1 MLFCVISLSMSLST
15 IILIVYLYLS
25 WYFNYWKRQN
35 IAGPRPQLL
44 KGTFPKTYAGK
55 CNLLNELHE
64 IYMHYKYRESYVGV
78 FMARSPKLFILDPKL
93 IKQILTQ
100 QFTKFRDNES
110 SQWSSE
116 KVEQLRFGSPFVSV
130 GEVWKEKRSELVQGL
145 TVNRIRSHYEI
156 MKESA
161 SEMIAFIKAQDPI
174 IEWDAKDL
182 ANRFTCHIMSKFIW
196 GIDENTFETLD
207 KHSTIHEIADQM
219 LKQSLKCVQYYG
231 KTAAWPWLR
240 KIQPER
246 FFPAVSDGF
255 FKQLAKDVMQQ
266 KIATNNKQNDVI
278 NHLLQLKEKKSLN
291 DVQIAGHTTTVL
303 IDGFETG
310 AIVIAHCLL
319 LLARHQRV
327 QKKLRQELL
336 EAGDTITYDQLMELP
351 YLDQCI
357 QETLRLF
364 PPLATLFKICTES
377 FELQNEF
384 SGSRVLLKP
393 QDIVYISAYSLHHD
407 PDYYEN
413 PEEFWPERFN
423 QELGG
428 VKKYKD
434 MGVFL
439 PFGDGPRMCPGMK
452 LGLSEVKVAVAE
464 LLKTFE
470 LSLCAGTR
478 LDNKIAADSFLLTLD
493 GGIRVYFKCL
503 KD

>member
-1 MLFCVISLSMSLST
+1 MFFCVISVSLSI

-25 WYFNYWKRQN
+25 WNFNYWKRQN
-35 IAGPRPQLL
+35 VAGPRPQLL
-44 KGTFPKTYAGK
+44 KGTFPKTFAGK

-64 IYMHYKYRESYVGV
+64 IYMHYKSSESYVGV

-130 GEVWKEKRSELVQGL
+130 GEVWREKRSELVQGL

-161 SEMIAFIKAQDPI
+161 SEMIAFIKAQDPG
-174 IEWDAKDL
+174 IEWDAKEL
-182 ANRFTCHIMSKFIW
+182 ANRYTCHIMAKFIW
-196 GIDENTFETLD
+196 GIDENTFEALD
-207 KHSTIHEIADQM
+207 KISTIHEITDQM
-219 LKQSLKCVQYYG
+219 LKQALKCVQYYG

-246 FFPAVSDGF
+246 FFPAVCDGF
-255 FKQLAKDVMQQ
+255 FKQLAKDVMEQ

-303 IDGFETG
+303 IDGYETG

-327 QKKLRQELL
+327 QEKLRQKLL
-336 EAGDTITYDQLMELP
+336 EAGEAITYDQLMELP

-377 FELQNEF
+377 FELQNELA
-384 SGSRVLLKP
+384 GSKVLLRP
-393 QDIVYISAYSLHHD
+393 QDIIYISAYSLHYD

-423 QELGG
+423 EELGG

-439 PFGDGPRMCPGMK
+439 PFGDGPRICPVCFRHEIGFIGSK
-452 LGLSEVKVAVAE
+452 
-464 LLKTFE
+464 
-470 LSLCAGTR
+470 
-478 LDNKIAADSFLLTLD
+478 
-493 GGIRVYFKCL
+493 GGCSRIIEKF
-503 KD
+503 